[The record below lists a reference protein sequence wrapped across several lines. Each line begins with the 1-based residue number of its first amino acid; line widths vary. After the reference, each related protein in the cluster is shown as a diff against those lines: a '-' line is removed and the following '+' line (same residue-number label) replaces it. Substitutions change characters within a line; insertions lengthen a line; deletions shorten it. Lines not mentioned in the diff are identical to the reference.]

1 MATGL
6 LRLDDTWRSK
16 RRTGSG
22 SKLMEPFGK
31 SSAGNVKYLFCKFDS
46 PQIQTAA
53 ALTLLRAHLNTLKRC
68 ADKIV
73 WLHVKTLLVLNA
85 ADKGG
90 QIRLFSFCPSPLI
103 SVLIQLSGRVC
114 VFKMMDRVML
124 LVNNSLR
131 CRLRSLCPSHRS
143 QSETFARSAL
153 IGGNVGKTR
162 PLCKLYCCILSFLA
176 FLFNLSFPLCLFSQ
190 SVRRGSFRVLK
201 FYIFPL
207 VISVFPHLSVICS
220 FYHLHLPV
228 FSFLFSLS
236 LSLPP
241 SPDPSAS
248 RRSEKH
254 RLHPDVNLLKRE

>member
-1 MATGL
+1 M
-6 LRLDDTWRSK
+6 K
-16 RRTGSG
+16 VQERTGSG

-46 PQIQTAA
+46 PPIQTAA

-85 ADKGG
+85 TDKGG
-90 QIRLFSFCPSPLI
+90 QICLFSFCPSPLI

-143 QSETFARSAL
+143 QSEAFARSAL
-153 IGGNVGKTR
+153 IGGNVGKT
-162 PLCKLYCCILSFLA
+162 PSVMQMILLHLKLS
-176 FLFNLSFPLCLFSQ
+176 LFPFQSIFS
-190 SVRRGSFRVLK
+190 
-201 FYIFPL
+201 P
-207 VISVFPHLSVICS
+207 LSV
-220 FYHLHLPV
+220 
-228 FSFLFSLS
+228 
-236 LSLPP
+236 
-241 SPDPSAS
+241 
-248 RRSEKH
+248 
-254 RLHPDVNLLKRE
+254 